1 MIAARQFACHVRSAL
16 GLAAVHHVTVELFG
30 SLSATGVG
38 HGTDTAVLL
47 GLAGHEPDHI
57 DPDQIAPTI
66 ADIRESVARSMA
78 EARGELTPGEAWGRV
93 LSAVRKCGDND
104 PRQVDR
110 ARAELGDL
118 WETVK
123 LIGGWS
129 YLCNTD
135 DDISTLSAQFERRYK
150 AVKQQEQYRTQVPQ
164 AVQDHLKALGA
175 AQGLKMIGGDSNS

>member
-1 MIAARQFACHVRSAL
+1 MNKSETTKLLAYIAIAYPNGKVEPNEPTVNLWAQFMADLPYTLAKSAVDSMIATLRF
-16 GLAAVHHVTVELFG
+16 
-30 SLSATGVG
+30 
-38 HGTDTAVLL
+38 
-47 GLAGHEPDHI
+47 P
-57 DPDQIAPTI
+57 PTI
-66 ADIRESVARSMA
+66 ADIREAVAKAMA

-93 LSAVRKCGDND
+93 LSAVRKYGDND

-135 DDISTLSAQFERRYK
+135 DDVSTLSAQFERRYK
-150 AVKQQEQYRTQVPQ
+150 AAQEQAKYRAQVPQ